1 MAVTPVKQVSFA
13 ARGVETGVARLTRAA
28 AAALTVRQSAALPYR
43 VSAGCVQVLLVTSR
57 RSGRWIIPKGHVEPG
72 EAPADA
78 ALREVQEETGL
89 DVDVQQILGHVDIP
103 HGDIVYDV
111 ADFAAT
117 VSGNVP
123 PLAAGDDASEARWV
137 TAGELRDLSTT
148 PQLIPTLAR
157 WGVWD

>member
-1 MAVTPVKQVSFA
+1 MVRVACV
-13 ARGVETGVARLTRAA
+13 GVV
-28 AAALTVRQSAALPYR
+28 VRD
-43 VSAGCVQVLLVTSR
+43 G
-57 RSGRWIIPKGHVEPG
+57 SGRILVVRRARPPSEGLWSIPGGRVEPG
-72 EAPADA
+72 ETLAEA
-78 ALREVQEETGL
+78 ARREVREETGL
-89 DVDVQQILGHVDIP
+89 DVDVQEILGHVDIP

-123 PLAAGDDASEARWV
+123 PLAAGDDARDARWV

>member
-1 MAVTPVKQVSFA
+1 MVRVPCVGAV
-13 ARGVETGVARLTRAA
+13 
-28 AAALTVRQSAALPYR
+28 VRD
-43 VSAGCVQVLLVTSR
+43 G
-57 RSGRWIIPKGHVEPG
+57 SGRILVVRRARPPSEGLWSIPGGRVEPG
-72 EAPADA
+72 ETLA
-78 ALREVQEETGL
+78 AAARREVREETGL
-89 DVDVQQILGHVDIP
+89 DVDVQEILGHVDIP
-103 HGDIVYDV
+103 HGDLVYVV

-137 TAGELRDLSTT
+137 TAGELRDLCTT